1 MFTMYV
7 HYTIPYQFPLAEADD
22 QQLLPIDPDLYLG
35 LEDDLI
41 DCDED
46 LVPADVEIDV
56 LAVPEVPMASECI
69 YIITHYRYSI
79 YLPSQCNLDWCSFT
93 TAGSH

>member
-1 MFTMYV
+1 MYV
-7 HYTIPYQFPLAEADD
+7 HYTIPDQFPPAKADD
-22 QQLLPIDPDLYLG
+22 QQLLPINPDLYLG

-46 LVPADVEIDV
+46 PVPADVEIDV
-56 LAVPEVPMASECI
+56 PAAPEVSMASECI

-79 YLPSQCNLDWCSFT
+79 YLPSQCNLNRCSFT